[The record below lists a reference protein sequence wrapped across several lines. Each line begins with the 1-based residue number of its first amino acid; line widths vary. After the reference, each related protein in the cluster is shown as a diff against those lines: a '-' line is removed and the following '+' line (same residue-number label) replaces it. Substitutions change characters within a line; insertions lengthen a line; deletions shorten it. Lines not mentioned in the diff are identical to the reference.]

1 MGVRHSGRVIA
12 VQTLYIYE
20 MSQNEQAL
28 FDWRWISSDLKE
40 ESLLFA
46 RFLLNGIYT
55 HLDEIDRMIES
66 ASDKRDFDRI
76 AKVDLAVLRVSV
88 YEMLFQA
95 QPLTPRIV
103 IDEAVEISKNF
114 SADDSYRFVNG
125 ILDKLSREAAK

>member
-28 FDWRWISSDLKE
+28 SDWRWISSDLKE

-46 RFLLNGIYT
+46 RFLLNGIYA

-88 YEMLFQA
+88 YEMLCQA

>member
-20 MSQNEQAL
+20 MSQNEEAL
-28 FDWRWISSDLKE
+28 SDWRWISSDLKE

-46 RFLLNGIYT
+46 RFLLNGIYA

>member
-28 FDWRWISSDLKE
+28 SDWRWISSDLKE

-46 RFLLNGIYT
+46 RFLLNGIYA
-55 HLDEIDRMIES
+55 HLDEIDRMIEL

>member
-28 FDWRWISSDLKE
+28 SDWRWISSDLKE

-46 RFLLNGIYT
+46 RFLLNGIYA

>member
-28 FDWRWISSDLKE
+28 SDWRWISSDLKE

-46 RFLLNGIYT
+46 RFLLNGIYA

-76 AKVDLAVLRVSV
+76 AKVDLAVLRVSA

>member
-28 FDWRWISSDLKE
+28 SDWRWISSDLKE

-46 RFLLNGIYT
+46 RFLLNGIYA

-95 QPLTPRIV
+95 QPLKPRIV

-114 SADDSYRFVNG
+114 SM
-125 ILDKLSREAAK
+125 

>member
-28 FDWRWISSDLKE
+28 SDWRWISSDLKE

-46 RFLLNGIYT
+46 RFLLNGIYA

-103 IDEAVEISKNF
+103 INEAVEISKNF

>member
-28 FDWRWISSDLKE
+28 SDWRWISSDLKE

-46 RFLLNGIYT
+46 RFLLNGIYA

-66 ASDKRDFDRI
+66 ASDKRDFVRI

>member
-28 FDWRWISSDLKE
+28 SDWRWISSDLKE

>member
-46 RFLLNGIYT
+46 RFLLNGIYA
-55 HLDEIDRMIES
+55 HLDEIDQMIES

>member
-28 FDWRWISSDLKE
+28 SDWRWISSDLKE

-46 RFLLNGIYT
+46 RFLLNGIYA
-55 HLDEIDRMIES
+55 HLDEIDRIIES

>member
-28 FDWRWISSDLKE
+28 SDWRWISSDLKE

-46 RFLLNGIYT
+46 RFLLNGIYA

-95 QPLTPRIV
+95 HPLTPRIV

>member
-28 FDWRWISSDLKE
+28 SDWRWISSDLKE

-46 RFLLNGIYT
+46 RFLLNGIYA

-95 QPLTPRIV
+95 QPLAPRIV

-125 ILDKLSREAAK
+125 ILDKLSREVLK

>member
-28 FDWRWISSDLKE
+28 SDWRWISSDLKE

-55 HLDEIDRMIES
+55 HIDEIDRMIES

>member
-28 FDWRWISSDLKE
+28 SDWRWISSDLKE

-46 RFLLNGIYT
+46 RFLLNGIYA

-114 SADDSYRFVNG
+114 SANDSYRFVNG